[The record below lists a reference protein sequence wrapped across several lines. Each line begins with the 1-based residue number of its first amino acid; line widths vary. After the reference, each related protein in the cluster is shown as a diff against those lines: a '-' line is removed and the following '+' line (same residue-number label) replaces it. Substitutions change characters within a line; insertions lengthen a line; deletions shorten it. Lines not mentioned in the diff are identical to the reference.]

1 MAAQDFVLDILGTSF
16 SISVDEDP
24 EYLNY
29 LNEILDQY
37 RAAVENT
44 KEIFHLKEPLTAA
57 ILTGF
62 MVSEELHQLRKQ
74 TEARQAITEGE
85 AREAEEVA
93 NSIIARI
100 DRVLED
106 TPEET

>member
-1 MAAQDFVLDILGTSF
+1 VAVENFVLDILGTSF

-24 EYLNY
+24 EYLN
-29 LNEILDQY
+29 EILDQY
-37 RAAVENT
+37 RAAVEHT
-44 KEIFHLKEPLTAA
+44 KEIFNLKEPLTAA

-62 MVSEELHQLRKQ
+62 MVSEELHTLRKQ
-74 TEARQAITEGE
+74 TEARQAVREGE

-106 TPEET
+106 TPEEA

>member
-1 MAAQDFVLDILGTSF
+1 VAVENFVLDILGTSF
-16 SISVDEDP
+16 SIAVDEDP
-24 EYLNY
+24 EYLN
-29 LNEILDQY
+29 EIYTQY

-44 KEIFHLKEPLTAA
+44 KEIFKIKEPLNAA

-62 MVSEELHQLRKQ
+62 MLSEELHTVRKQ
-74 TEARQAITEGE
+74 AETLKALTEDEARK
-85 AREAEEVA
+85 AEEVA

-106 TPEET
+106 SPEQA

>member
-1 MAAQDFVLDILGTSF
+1 VAVENFVLDILGTSF
-16 SISVDEDP
+16 SIAVDEDP
-24 EYLNY
+24 EYLN
-29 LNEILDQY
+29 EIYTRY

-44 KEIFHLKEPLTAA
+44 KEIFNIKEPLTAA

-62 MVSEELHQLRKQ
+62 MLSEELHTVRKQ
-74 TEARQAITEGE
+74 AETQKALTEDE

-106 TPEET
+106 SPEEA

>member
-1 MAAQDFVLDILGTSF
+1 MAVENFVLDILGTSIP
-16 SISVDEDP
+16 ISVDEDP
-24 EYLNY
+24 EYLN
-29 LNEILDQY
+29 EILTQY

-44 KEIFHLKEPLTAA
+44 KELFKLKEPLTAV

-62 MVSEELHQLRKQ
+62 MLSEELHTLRKQ
-74 TEARQAITEGE
+74 TEARQAVTEGE

-106 TPEET
+106 APEET